1 VSRLAVTVIVTDV
14 LYYSPAVL
22 LRYHAMFI
30 CSDVTLEQLHT
41 VHCTALH
48 YHTLHWSPRSLYCTT
63 QHKCLAVQLS
73 DSAISGFCLTPF
85 LPHSLLSFSPYPS
98 SVLFIPLSL
107 SHSLSVSLSPSLS
120 LSLFLSLSLSLSL
133 HLSLVFVVQKKEVK
147 ERVLY
152 DILGVEPEAT
162 QGIAHTTH
170 TLLLMYC
177 THHRHLIAHVLHTP
191 QTPYCSCIA
200 HTTHTLLLMYCTH
213 HTHLI
218 AHVLHTP
225 HTSYCSCIA
234 HTTHTL
240 LLMYCT
246 HHTHL
251 IAHVLHTPHTPYCS
265 CIAHENLLS
274 CKVHH
279 ATHLFIICC
288 TAASTL

>member
-73 DSAISGFCLTPF
+73 DIAISGFCLTPF

-107 SHSLSVSLSPSLS
+107 SHSLS
-120 LSLFLSLSLSLSL
+120 LFPSLSL

-162 QGIAHTTH
+162 QGIAHTTD

-177 THHRHLIAHVLHTP
+177 THHRHLTAHVLHTP
-191 QTPYCSCIA
+191 QIPYCSCIA
-200 HTTHTLLLMYCTH
+200 HTTDTLLLMYCTH

-218 AHVLHTP
+218 THAV
-225 HTSYCSCIA
+225 YCA
-234 HTTHTL
+234 
-240 LLMYCT
+240 
-246 HHTHL
+246 
-251 IAHVLHTPHTPYCS
+251 
-265 CIAHENLLS
+265 
-274 CKVHH
+274 
-279 ATHLFIICC
+279 
-288 TAASTL
+288 